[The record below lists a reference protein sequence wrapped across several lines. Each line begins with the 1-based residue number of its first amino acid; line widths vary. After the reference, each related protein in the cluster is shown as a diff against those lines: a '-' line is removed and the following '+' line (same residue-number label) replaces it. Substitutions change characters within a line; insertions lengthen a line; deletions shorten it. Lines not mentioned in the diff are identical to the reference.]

1 MADSQT
7 EFEHLASL
15 LALRPGVSKSKMFG
29 MPSVMVNG
37 KAFAGLDGER
47 MIFKLNNVARQ
58 QALAVEGSKLFEPMA
73 GRPMKEW
80 VAVPV
85 AQCGQWQ
92 ELAEAALDYVKQLTE
107 TA

>member
-1 MADSQT
+1 MADAKT
-7 EFEHLASL
+7 EFEHLSSL

-47 MIFKLNNVARQ
+47 MTFKLNTAARQ
-58 QALAVEGSKLFEPMA
+58 QALAVAGSKLFEPMA

-85 AQCGQWQ
+85 AQCGRWQ
-92 ELAEAALDYVKQLTE
+92 ELAEAALDYVKQLAE
-107 TA
+107 KA